1 MNKVAILCK
10 QNASLFE
17 LGCATEFFA
26 LARPEVPNWYQGE
39 VISFEH
45 QKVNTVAG
53 VSMDIRL
60 IRSLDEF
67 DTLVI
72 PSWYPEQ
79 TLDKDVIDRVQSFY
93 HKGGRI
99 LSFCTGAFFVAECGL
114 LTDREATTHWAYADT
129 FKTLYPDVTFVE
141 DVLYVYKDN
150 IGCSAGSAAAI
161 DFSLAVIREDFGHT
175 IANQVARR
183 LVVSPHRDGGQAQ
196 FVETPILSHQVLFA
210 KTLDWAKAHL
220 DTQIN
225 VDSLAQ
231 QAAMSR
237 RSFDRHFRASMG
249 VSAKTWLT
257 QQRLNLA
264 KRLLEEDK
272 LNMEQ
277 VAIQSGFNNPMTLR
291 HCFRQYLTISPS
303 QYRRQFALR
312 KTN

>member
-26 LARPEVPNWYQGE
+26 LARPEIPNWYQGE
-39 VISFEH
+39 VVSFEH
-45 QKVNTVAG
+45 HKVNTVAG
-53 VSMDIRL
+53 ISMNIRQ
-60 IRSLDEF
+60 IRSLAEF
-67 DTLVI
+67 NTLVI

-79 TLDKDVIDRVQSFY
+79 TLDQNVIDMEQSFY
-93 HKGGRI
+93 QNGGRI
-99 LSFCTGAFFVAECGL
+99 LSFCTGAFFAAECGL
-114 LTDREATTHWAYADT
+114 LTHREATTHWAYAGT
-129 FKTLYPDVTFVE
+129 FKALYPDVTFVE
-141 DVLYVYKDN
+141 DVLYVYQDN

-161 DFSLAVIREDFGHT
+161 DFSLAVIRDDFGHA

-196 FVETPILSHQVLFA
+196 FVETPMLSNQVLFA

-225 VDSLAQ
+225 VDTLAQ

-249 VSAKTWLT
+249 ISAKTWLT
-257 QQRLNLA
+257 QQRLDLA
-264 KRLLEEDK
+264 KRILEENK

-291 HCFRQYLTISPS
+291 HCFRQFLTISPS
-303 QYRRQFALR
+303 QYRRQFAS
-312 KTN
+312 KEIT

>member
-26 LARPEVPNWYQGE
+26 LARPEIPNWYQGE

-45 QKVNTVAG
+45 QKVNTVVG

-60 IRSLDEF
+60 IRSLAEF

-79 TLDKDVIDRVQSFY
+79 TLDKEVIDRVQSFY

-114 LTDREATTHWAYADT
+114 LTGREATTHWAYADT
-129 FKTLYPDVTFVE
+129 FKTRYPDVTFVE

-161 DFSLAVIREDFGHT
+161 DFSLAVIRDDFGHT

-257 QQRLNLA
+257 QQRLDLA
-264 KRLLEEDK
+264 KRLLEENK

-303 QYRRQFALR
+303 QYRRQFAL
-312 KTN
+312 KDTS